1 MSNIQRAREALGTH
15 LRELRRATGLTG
27 KAFAERLGWMP
38 SKVSKLEL
46 GQQTPT
52 AADLSAWVAAAG
64 TPEAAPTLAGELA
77 ALESFYQEYRRRLR
91 SGMRFRQQEAL
102 DTEAKARVIRVF
114 DTHYVTAFLQTAE
127 YARHM
132 LAKGARLHGAPDDVA
147 EAVAVRLKRQ
157 ELLYRPGKSF
167 HLVISE
173 AVVRSEAAAPREVM
187 NAQLDRLVAATALGP
202 HVKFGIIPFGVQW
215 PVFLD
220 HGFWIID
227 DNCVIVETLAAELRL
242 TRPDEVAEYAKVFD
256 QLATI
261 AVYGQAAR
269 ALVTRVLVE
278 RTANPSKARSGD
290 RNFEIFLDV
299 DPAAS

>member
-1 MSNIQRAREALGTH
+1 VSVSNIQQAREALGTH

-52 AADLSAWVAAAG
+52 TADLSAWVAAAG
-64 TPEAAPTLAGELA
+64 APEAAETLAGELA

-91 SGMRFRQQEAL
+91 SGMRFRQQEAF

-114 DTHYVTAFLQTAE
+114 DTHYVTAFFQTAE
-127 YARHM
+127 YARQM
-132 LAKGARLHGAPDDVA
+132 LAKGARLHGAPDDVD

-157 ELLYRPGKSF
+157 ELLYRPGKTF
-167 HLVISE
+167 HLVIAE
-173 AVVRSEAAAPREVM
+173 AVLHSEAAAPREVM
-187 NAQLDRLVAATALGP
+187 NAQLDRLVAATTLGP
-202 HVKFGIIPFGVQW
+202 NVRFGIIPFGAQW

-227 DNCVIVETLAAELRL
+227 DDYVIVETVAAELRL
-242 TRPDEVAEYAKVFD
+242 TRPEEVATYAKVFD
-256 QLATI
+256 QLAAI
-261 AVYGQAAR
+261 AAYGSAAR
-269 ALVTRVLVE
+269 GLINRVLV
-278 RTANPSKARSGD
+278 D
-290 RNFEIFLDV
+290 RDGQSHEGQI
-299 DPAAS
+299 SS

>member
-1 MSNIQRAREALGTH
+1 MSNIQQAREALGAH
-15 LRELRRATGLTG
+15 LRALRRGAGLNG
-27 KAFAERLGWMP
+27 KEFAARLDWMP

-52 AADLSAWVAAAG
+52 SADLRAWGEAAG
-64 TPEAAPTLAGELA
+64 KPEAAETLAGELA

-91 SGMRFRQQEAL
+91 SGMRFRQQEAF

-114 DTHYVTAFLQTAE
+114 DTHYVTAFFQTAE

-132 LAKGARLHGAPDDVA
+132 LAKGARLHGAPDDVD

-167 HLVISE
+167 QIVVSE
-173 AVVRSEAAAPREVM
+173 AVLHSEAAAPREVM
-187 NAQLDRLVAATALGP
+187 TAQLDRLVAATTLGTS
-202 HVKFGIIPFGVQW
+202 VKFGIIPFSAQW

-227 DNCVIVETLAAELRL
+227 DDYVIVETLAAELRL
-242 TRPDEVAEYAKVFD
+242 TRPEEVAAYARVFD
-256 QLATI
+256 QLAAI
-261 AVYGQAAR
+261 AAYGPAAR
-269 ALVTRVLVE
+269 ALITRVLVE
-278 RTANPSKARSGD
+278 RDAENG
-290 RNFEIFLDV
+290 
-299 DPAAS
+299 